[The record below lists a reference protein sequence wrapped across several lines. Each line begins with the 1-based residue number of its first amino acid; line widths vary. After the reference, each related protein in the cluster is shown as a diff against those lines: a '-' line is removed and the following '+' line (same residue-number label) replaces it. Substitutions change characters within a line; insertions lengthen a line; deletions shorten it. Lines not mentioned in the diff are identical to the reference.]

1 LKTSLAPDQA
11 LFRAEHQIFS
21 RSKGRSSCA
30 ASAYRSASKITDP
43 RIGKTFDYTGKGH
56 VVSSFIVAPEDAPDW
71 TQDREQVWGRA
82 ELAEKRQDA
91 QVAREWLITI
101 PRDLPVNTWEPFAR
115 EIVAPWIDA
124 GTIADVAIHCPVSA
138 LDGLP
143 QPHAHIMLTMR
154 KLDASTET
162 GFASKKNTDLE
173 ALHASGGRYGGERGD
188 VLKIQRER
196 IADVMNEYLERD
208 SSPRRVSHL
217 SNAARGLAQEP
228 EPTMGEGRIHASKKR
243 RKGDRVTNEV
253 VAIRKAKNLR
263 NELTYQLTTIE
274 EELMSEFPR
283 MQSEKNG
290 VRPKHQQDYKQRLMS
305 QRLPGVDVRSDDLYM
320 IDVKDPRK
328 TRIQM
333 RDGGWVEIENRKA
346 TVCGPQGMADK
357 LGAAIISADHAD
369 HIERL
374 PEQAAITKRG
384 QNPRQRQQA
393 TPSGDIPASYKL
405 PESVVESIAD
415 RWRSRGYTSVIESV
429 DGCYIQ
435 IGQARLQDLGTE
447 VRIHGKAS
455 DPAIN
460 ALLAKSLE
468 EWGGELEAYGSHGF
482 KDKLWLEAQ
491 RQGVKVFDQ
500 SGQPYE
506 PSPAIRA
513 QFEADKAKLD
523 TQKLDLEGIRQRK
536 KISDLMLEAANGS
549 KEALADLKERD
560 GYLWL
565 LLTNFDEE
573 QIAAFRTETIE
584 SIESQLDG
592 FRAVGRDIEQD
603 AGTPESAAQSLAP
616 DDEPEPRKT
625 KKPAP
630 TPA

>member
-1 LKTSLAPDQA
+1 MKTSLAPDQA
-11 LFRAEHQIFS
+11 LYRAEHQIFS

-43 RIGKTFDYTGKGH
+43 RTGEMFDYRDKGH
-56 VVSSFIVAPEDAPDW
+56 VISSFIVAPENAPFW
-71 TQDREQVWGRA
+71 TQDREQIWGRA
-82 ELAEKRQDA
+82 ELAERRQDA

-101 PRDLPVNTWEPFAR
+101 PRDLPLNQWEPFTR

-124 GTIADVAIHCPVSA
+124 GAIADIAIHCP
-138 LDGLP
+138 LDQYGQP

-162 GFASKKNTDLE
+162 GFASKKNADLE

-188 VLKIQRER
+188 ALKIQRER
-196 IADVMNEYLERD
+196 IADVMNMHLERAN
-208 SSPRRVSHL
+208 SPRRVSHL
-217 SNAARGLAQEP
+217 SNTARGMEQEP
-228 EPTMGEGRIHASKKR
+228 EPTMGEQRIQTAKSLKKP
-243 RKGDRVTNEV
+243 DHVINEV
-253 VAIRKAKNLR
+253 ANHRAIRATK
-263 NELTYQLTTIE
+263 QLLAQTE
-274 EELMSEFPR
+274 EEIMSEFPR

-290 VRPKHQQDYKQRLMS
+290 IRPKHQQDYKQRLMS
-305 QRLPGVDVRSDDLYM
+305 QRLPGVDVKSDDLYM
-320 IDVKDPRK
+320 IDVKDPRQ

-333 RDGGWVEIENRKA
+333 RDGGWVEIANRKA
-346 TVCGPQGMADK
+346 TVYGPQGMADK
-357 LGAAIISADHAD
+357 LGVAIVNADHAE
-369 HIERL
+369 HIDRL

-384 QNPRQRQQA
+384 QKPRPRQQA
-393 TPSGDIPASYKL
+393 TPTGDIPASHKL
-405 PESVVESIAD
+405 PETMVESIAD

-468 EWGGELEAYGSHGF
+468 EWGGELEAYGSQEF
-482 KDKLWLEAQ
+482 KDRLWLEAQ

-513 QFEADKAKLD
+513 QFEADRAKLD
-523 TQKLDLEGIRQRK
+523 AQALDLEGIRQRK
-536 KISDLMLEAANGS
+536 KVSDLMLEAANGNS
-549 KEALADLKERD
+549 KEALNDLKERE
-560 GYLWL
+560 YHLWL
-565 LLTNFDEE
+565 LLANFDED
-573 QIAAFRTETIE
+573 QLAAFKSETVE
-584 SIESQLDG
+584 SIEANLDG
-592 FRAVGRDIEQD
+592 FRAVGRDIEQE
-603 AGTPESAAQSLAP
+603 AGTPESASQAPSP
-616 DDEPEPRKT
+616 DDEPEPKKT
-625 KKPAP
+625 KAPQPA
-630 TPA
+630 

>member
-1 LKTSLAPDQA
+1 MKTSLAADQA

-21 RSKGRSSCA
+21 RSKGRSSVA
-30 ASAYRSASKITDP
+30 ASAYRSASKMTDP
-43 RIGKTFDYTGKGH
+43 RTGETFDYTDKGH
-56 VVSSFIVAPEDAPDW
+56 VISTFILAPDSAPDW
-71 TQDREQVWGRA
+71 IQDREQVWGRA
-82 ELAEKRQDA
+82 ELAERRQDA

-101 PRDLPVNTWEPFAR
+101 PRDIPVNQWEPFTR

-124 GTIADVAIHCPVSA
+124 GAIADVAIHCP
-138 LDGLP
+138 LDMYGQP
-143 QPHAHIMLTMR
+143 QPHLHIMVTMR
-154 KLDASTET
+154 KLDSTTET
-162 GFASKKNTDLE
+162 GFASKKNADLE

-196 IADVMNEYLERD
+196 IADVMNTYLEAAN
-208 SSPRRVSHL
+208 SPRRVSHL
-217 SNAARGLAQEP
+217 SNAARGLEAEP
-228 EPTMGEGRIHASKKR
+228 EPTMGEQRIQTAKSLKQPDH
-243 RKGDRVTNEV
+243 VINEV
-253 VAIRKAKNLR
+253 ANHRALR
-263 NELTYQLTTIE
+263 ATKQALTTIE
-274 EELMSEFPR
+274 EEIMSDFPR

-290 VRPKHQQDYKQRLMS
+290 IRPKHQQDYKQRLMS
-305 QRLPGVDVRSDDLYM
+305 QRLPGVDVKSNDLYM
-320 IDVKDPRK
+320 IDVKDPRQ

-333 RDGGWVEIENRKA
+333 RDGGWVEIANRKA
-346 TVCGPQGMADK
+346 TVYGPSGMADK
-357 LGAAIISADHAD
+357 LGAAIVNADHAD
-369 HIERL
+369 YIDRL
-374 PEQAAITKRG
+374 TETAAITRRG
-384 QNPRQRQQA
+384 QKPRPRQQA
-393 TPSGDIPASYKL
+393 TPTGDIPASHKL
-405 PESVVESIAD
+405 PETMVESIAD

-468 EWGGELEAYGSHGF
+468 EWGGELEAYGSQEF

-491 RQGVKVFDQ
+491 RQGIKVYDQ
-500 SGQPYE
+500 SGKLYE

-523 TQKLDLEGIRQRK
+523 AQALDLEGIRQRK

-549 KEALADLKERD
+549 KEALQDLKERD

-573 QIAAFRTETIE
+573 QITAFRTETIE
-584 SIESQLDG
+584 SIEQQLDG
-592 FRAVGRDIEQD
+592 FRAIGRDIEQD
-603 AGTPESAAQSLAP
+603 AGTPESASQAPSP
-616 DDEPEPRKT
+616 DDEPEPKKT
-625 KKPAP
+625 KTPQPA
-630 TPA
+630 